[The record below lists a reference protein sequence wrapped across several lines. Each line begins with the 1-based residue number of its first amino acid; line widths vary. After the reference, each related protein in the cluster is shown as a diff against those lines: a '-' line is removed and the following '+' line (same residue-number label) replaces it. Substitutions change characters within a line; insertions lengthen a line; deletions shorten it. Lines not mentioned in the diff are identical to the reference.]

1 MGKMNV
7 SSDVMLNL
15 FAEMILD
22 EAVLKFKQDHL
33 YEAIDHAL
41 AEGDE
46 VSFLKLTSELK
57 SLQLL
62 STKEIISHSS

>member
-1 MGKMNV
+1 MRKMNV
-7 SSDVMLNL
+7 SSDVMLGL

-22 EAVLKFKQDHL
+22 EAIRKYKQEHL

-46 VSFLKLTSELK
+46 ETFLSLTSELK
-57 SLQLL
+57 QLQSLG
-62 STKEIISHSS
+62 